1 MQVFIGID
9 LAWGEKNLSGF
20 SVLTFENE
28 KLELKEAKLLKSL
41 NEIVEE
47 IKKYLLF
54 DVFIGVD
61 APLVIPNETGNRTI
75 EKEFNKYFSAYKIA
89 MLPVNRSLFTKFAP
103 KIRSE
108 ELFNSLS
115 NLGFERNIGATK
127 VIFEVYPHA
136 TIAVC
141 FNGYKILP
149 YKRKKGRNIAF
160 IKSQLIIYRD
170 YLLKVFGNH
179 VLFEVDIESL
189 KGQTLKNYE
198 DRLDSITSAYT
209 LFFCKYNKHKIYQI
223 EGIDTFITPL

>member
-1 MQVFIGID
+1 VQIYIGID

-20 SVLTFENE
+20 SVLTFEND
-28 KLELKEAKLLKSL
+28 KLKLKEAKLLKSL
-41 NEIVEE
+41 TEIVEE

-61 APLVIPNETGNRTI
+61 APLVIPNETGNRVI
-75 EKEFNKYFSAYKIA
+75 EKEFNREFSTYKIS
-89 MLPVNRSLFTKFAP
+89 MLPVNRTIFRKYAP

-115 NLGFERNIGATK
+115 NLGFKRDIGAKK
-127 VIFEVYPHA
+127 VLFEVYPHA

-160 IKSQLIIYRD
+160 IKLQLRIYRD

-179 VLFEVDIESL
+179 ALFEVDIESM
-189 KGQTLKNYE
+189 KGQTLKDYE
-198 DRLDSITSAYT
+198 DRLDAVTSAYT
-209 LFFCKYNKHKIYQI
+209 LFFCKYNKHKIYQL